1 MALLDPQPAPTP
13 RQKRPL
19 WNGVLLVLVIL
30 FASSPDSPVSAD
42 DRLSSEERAL
52 AQALEVRQPEMLAS
66 LRELVVQNT
75 GSANI
80 DGLEAMAEHLKGEL
94 SRLGFETRAE
104 VPERVEVPGGR
115 ASRAAPVI
123 IGRRANDE
131 AGPRFLLVGHYDTVF
146 EPDHAFSQF
155 STSQGHAGTLRGP
168 GVADMKGGL
177 VVMLEALRALRE
189 SGDLERASWTVLFN
203 GDEETGSLAS
213 RDSIEREAR
222 RADYGFVFE
231 AARTSG
237 GMVESRRGLGQ
248 FYLSVEGVAA
258 HAGSAHRS
266 GHSAVLE
273 LARKVVMIEA
283 LTDYANGVTLN
294 VGVIGG
300 GIKRNVIPERAFAWI
315 DLRYDRPEDG
325 IRIRR
330 ELERIS
336 ALQLDPDTR
345 SQLWGRLHRPPKLA
359 GPEVRALLSRHREVA
374 AALGI
379 ELPPSHHAGG
389 GTDGS
394 LMGAVGLPTL
404 DSMGVV
410 GSHAHTDAESAA
422 QASLTERAALAAI
435 LLRRLIQLPAPA
447 QSSDAAGSLYP
458 PGPGR

>member
-1 MALLDPQPAPTP
+1 MPLPQPA
-13 RQKRPL
+13 RDGL
-19 WNGVLLVLVIL
+19 
-30 FASSPDSPVSAD
+30 SAEESA
-42 DRLSSEERAL
+42 LS
-52 AQALEVRQPEMLAS
+52 QALEARHPEMLAS
-66 LRELVVQNT
+66 LRELVAQNT

-80 DGLEAMAEHLKGEL
+80 DGLEAMAEHLRREL
-94 SRLGFETRAE
+94 SRLGFETQAE

-115 ASRAAPVI
+115 SSRVAPIV
-123 IGRRANDE
+123 IGRITGDE
-131 AGPRFLLVGHYDTVF
+131 TAARFLLVGHYDTVF

-155 STSQGHAGTLRGP
+155 RTSKSLGSGQAHADTLHGP

-189 SGDLERASWTVLFN
+189 SGDLKRASWTVLFN

-213 RDSIEREAR
+213 RASIEREAR

-248 FYLSVEGVAA
+248 FYLSVQGVAA
-258 HAGSAHRS
+258 HAGSAHQS

-273 LARKVVMIEA
+273 LAQKVVMIEA

-336 ALQLDPDTR
+336 ALQFDPDTK

-374 AALGI
+374 AALGT

-422 QASLTERAALAAI
+422 RASLTERAALAAI
-435 LLRRLIQLPAPA
+435 LLRRLIELPAPG
-447 QSSDAAGSLYP
+447 QSSAAEDSLYH